1 MKNRFHVFSRM
12 FTKLFSNKFPE
23 PAEGTKTIKLN
34 MLLFILFAVFA
45 VPSAWASNIYET
57 VSKNGQVVEPPC
69 SDDKIVTVASGVT
82 SFLITYNQVANG
94 YSMHTVYGHRCE
106 GVLYVNAPSEK
117 TLSFS
122 GKVVLRQFNRIHI
135 YDRSGTSERN
145 MYSKDAHTQ
154 ATSGEESFNSVYTK
168 GSQASVVFSNDGEL
182 DYSNYVKL
190 NVSVHDFHYA
200 TVSIPWEK
208 DEPWHFYQIWEETR
222 SGYYESNHIKF
233 HVGRM
238 IYMKNPGAVM
248 DIWGINVKD
257 AEGNLLTVRVLET
270 GDTAK
275 GNLYPGT
282 SYLNRFL
289 YFIMPESDVIVVP
302 TYTRYLRYEQ
312 IPRGFGY
319 NLGNESRSVR
329 VDSSIHVYDDG
340 GIDYKYANNFDG
352 YLTVTAHKGHRIKVT
367 GTVATEASYDYL
379 EVFEGMKGASTT
391 PICRV
396 TSTSTNV
403 AVAVPDKCKSADS
416 VLTLHFHTDGSNFA
430 DGLNLV
436 LSAEVLSY
444 NVTINNN
451 QTSYG
456 TIRSDKT
463 TAETGSKVT
472 LTASPKSDYFLKS
485 VSVVNTRT
493 NETVTTSE
501 ISDNKVTFTMPAG
514 NVKVTPTFAKETY
527 TITQSTVT
535 GGYLNV
541 AYTAK
546 VGTTVWITANPSS
559 GYMLK
564 DIVVKDASGNIVK
577 LNKNDFK
584 SFSFTMPLNN
594 VMIIPSWTTDWSANG
609 GVYVNMPT
617 SGIANAIIPADV
629 KSFKIYDDGG
639 KDGEHSRSNSGTLVL
654 TAPSGYILQLS
665 GRMKSYSSDDYLFVC
680 DGADTT
686 KTKLVKKSYS
696 DNIGVVYS
704 SGQSATLYYYSF
716 PYYDNAHDE
725 SALDLTVAV
734 IPVVI
739 PIMYVNASSGGSVT
753 SSSPTQA
760 ARDSMVNF
768 TYNYNSGYLVS
779 EINVVAENGKT
790 VKVDGGWYNNK
801 TASFKMPATRNV
813 TVTSTYT
820 NNWSAEGGLYVNMPK
835 TGIVNATIPTGV
847 KSFKIYDDGGKD
859 GLYSNNSNGT
869 LVLTAPDG
877 YVLQV
882 TGSIMTGYESRTC
895 KEYSDDYVS
904 CKSYTYT
911 CNAKDNLSVYDGSST
926 TVATMLSNKTSDCTT
941 SDGPKNTSLRRL
953 QSGGQSMTLVFKSYV
968 LGYTSSGLDLTVKVV
983 PVKNLITYE
992 NTNDGGS
999 VTSSSP
1005 TKADIGATVNYT
1017 YSYTSGYLVSDIK
1030 VVAENGDAVEV
1041 FGGWYNNKTAT
1052 FTMPPS
1058 NVTIKSTY
1066 TNDLSADGGLYI
1078 NMPKTGIVN
1087 ATIPAGVK
1095 SFKIYDDGGKDGL
1108 YSNNSNG
1115 TLVLT
1120 APDGYVLQLTG
1131 SIMTGYES
1139 RTCKEYSDDYVSCK
1153 SYTYTCN
1160 AKDNLSV
1167 YDGSSTTAATML
1179 SNKTSDC
1186 TTLDGPKNTSLSR
1199 RQSSG
1204 QSMTFVFKSYVLGYT
1219 SSGLDLTVTLIPVEH
1234 TISDNKLLCAI
1245 FGTCVSV
1252 DKSTAYVGDT
1262 VYLTASSNDEKYV
1275 LNKFVVEDAN
1285 KNVVPVIRNTLT
1297 EAFFVMPGSDVQI
1310 NEGSFD
1316 TDVSADNGL
1325 HLDLARNAK
1334 KEIVLPN
1341 GVKSFNLYDDGGAL
1355 GDYSIN
1361 SDDTLVVTAPAGYH
1375 FKMTGKIYTEY
1386 NNYDK
1391 LRVYDGSSTTAT
1403 SLFARGSASTG
1414 VAYDVGTIET
1424 SSNSMTVYFH
1434 SDRSVVSS
1442 GLDLLVTIEPDS
1454 YAISIAQVDNGSLS
1468 SEKTTAIA
1476 NEKVTLMVHST
1487 EGYYLSGCTILNNGN
1502 SYITPSYNSADNT
1515 VSFTMPAGPVT
1526 ITPAFSSMPSIN
1538 VVSVSGG
1545 RVQDEISIA
1554 DGFKLNATLTAT
1566 PDDGFAFNGA
1576 SVVDADG
1583 KTVKIYKDSAWYS
1596 NVATFNLTKS
1606 VTVTPEFV
1614 RELSATDGIFVNMPY
1629 EGSTRINIPM
1639 AVKSFNVY
1647 DDGGESGYYTRGADG
1662 TVALSA
1668 PDGYILNAAVTSMN
1682 TNAND
1687 HLIIYDGSVVD
1698 NAKAI
1703 LDVSGTETGSISS
1716 SGNSITIHFESSK
1729 RAKGFEILV
1738 TLVPL
1743 TINIAEVTG
1752 GSMTSDKEIAAPGET
1767 VTLTATPA
1775 DGYLFDGVSVKDAD
1789 GNEIALSKDIH
1800 WYSGVSE
1807 NVVTFEMPANAVTV
1821 TPKFSA
1827 VDELYVNMPKSGNVK
1842 AFVPGCVKSFK
1853 VYDDGG
1859 KDGDYSNNVVGRL
1872 DITFNGG
1879 NSSAISLSGTVASY
1893 KGDELTIV
1901 ASLSFVGAKELYTY
1915 KGSED
1920 GKPVDI
1926 GTSTNTSGFHIEFI
1940 TNNDG
1945 KNASGIELT
1954 FTAIDAEYQLG
1965 SAVMTM
1971 HDDAGLYANMM
1982 NVEEGK
1988 YKRIGFINGEYDGD
2002 NPVVIYENF
2011 TVDTLLYSRNFPA
2024 NTYSTMTLPFDVNT
2038 ANIEGPD
2045 AVLHYNGIKTV
2056 DGKSSIRM
2064 KVLWATDD
2072 WVVANN
2078 VKNVDGSYRHYN
2090 DTSLTAN
2097 TPYLVQM
2104 GDATSEDDKTV
2115 TLNVKGPVTFKKT
2128 TPADVSIDGWTFRG
2142 SWKYKKWEDGDSELG
2157 HAYGFSAS
2165 KTDDG
2170 KIQVGDFVRVGAGA
2184 WIPPMRAYLVKAGIS
2199 EKAQLARANGA
2210 YVKRPTV
2217 VPEELP
2223 ELMSIVIDSDDGNE
2237 EHTTVIGHFNTRT
2250 GEIKMNYDRGKFDLK
2265 GRRVNGEKPNARGAY
2280 YGKKILKK

>member
-1 MKNRFHVFSRM
+1 MKKGFHVF
-12 FTKLFSNKFPE
+12 
-23 PAEGTKTIKLN
+23 
-34 MLLFILFAVFA
+34 LFILFAVLMSQ
-45 VPSAWASNIYET
+45 SAWAGNIYET
-57 VSKNGQVVEPPC
+57 VTKNGQVVEPPC

-200 TVSIPWEK
+200 SVSIPWEK
-208 DEPWHFYQIWEETR
+208 DEPWHFYQIWEKTSFYWDPWEETT

-289 YFIMPESDVIVVP
+289 YFIMPESDVVVVP

-716 PYYDNAHDE
+716 PDYDNAHDE

-779 EINVVAENGKT
+779 EINVVAENDKT

-859 GLYSNNSNGT
+859 DLYSNNSNGT

-926 TVATMLSNKTSDCTT
+926 TAATMLSNKTSDCTT

-968 LGYTSSGLDLTVKVV
+968 LGYTSSGLDLTVTVIPVV
-983 PVKNLITYE
+983 NQITYL
-992 NTNDGGS
+992 NASSGGS

-1005 TKADIGATVNYT
+1005 TQAARDSTVNFT
-1017 YSYTSGYLVSDIK
+1017 YNYSSGYLVSEIN
-1030 VVAENGDAVEV
+1030 VVAENGKTVKVD
-1041 FGGWYNNKTAT
+1041 GGWYSNKTAS
-1052 FTMPPS
+1052 FKMPLS
-1058 NVTIKSTY
+1058 NVTVTSTY
-1066 TNDLSADGGLYI
+1066 TNNLTAGGLYI
-1078 NMPKTGIVN
+1078 NMPDSGTVN
-1087 ATIPAGVK
+1087 ATIP
-1095 SFKIYDDGGKDGL
+1095 
-1108 YSNNSNG
+1108 
-1115 TLVLT
+1115 
-1120 APDGYVLQLTG
+1120 
-1131 SIMTGYES
+1131 
-1139 RTCKEYSDDYVSCK
+1139 
-1153 SYTYTCN
+1153 
-1160 AKDNLSV
+1160 
-1167 YDGSSTTAATML
+1167 
-1179 SNKTSDC
+1179 
-1186 TTLDGPKNTSLSR
+1186 
-1199 RQSSG
+1199 
-1204 QSMTFVFKSYVLGYT
+1204 
-1219 SSGLDLTVTLIPVEH
+1219 
-1234 TISDNKLLCAI
+1234 
-1245 FGTCVSV
+1245 
-1252 DKSTAYVGDT
+1252 
-1262 VYLTASSNDEKYV
+1262 
-1275 LNKFVVEDAN
+1275 
-1285 KNVVPVIRNTLT
+1285 
-1297 EAFFVMPGSDVQI
+1297 
-1310 NEGSFD
+1310 EG
-1316 TDVSADNGL
+1316 
-1325 HLDLARNAK
+1325 
-1334 KEIVLPN
+1334 
-1341 GVKSFNLYDDGGAL
+1341 
-1355 GDYSIN
+1355 
-1361 SDDTLVVTAPAGYH
+1361 
-1375 FKMTGKIYTEY
+1375 
-1386 NNYDK
+1386 
-1391 LRVYDGSSTTAT
+1391 
-1403 SLFARGSASTG
+1403 
-1414 VAYDVGTIET
+1414 
-1424 SSNSMTVYFH
+1424 
-1434 SDRSVVSS
+1434 
-1442 GLDLLVTIEPDS
+1442 
-1454 YAISIAQVDNGSLS
+1454 
-1468 SEKTTAIA
+1468 
-1476 NEKVTLMVHST
+1476 
-1487 EGYYLSGCTILNNGN
+1487 
-1502 SYITPSYNSADNT
+1502 
-1515 VSFTMPAGPVT
+1515 
-1526 ITPAFSSMPSIN
+1526 
-1538 VVSVSGG
+1538 
-1545 RVQDEISIA
+1545 
-1554 DGFKLNATLTAT
+1554 
-1566 PDDGFAFNGA
+1566 
-1576 SVVDADG
+1576 
-1583 KTVKIYKDSAWYS
+1583 
-1596 NVATFNLTKS
+1596 
-1606 VTVTPEFV
+1606 
-1614 RELSATDGIFVNMPY
+1614 
-1629 EGSTRINIPM
+1629 
-1639 AVKSFNVY
+1639 
-1647 DDGGESGYYTRGADG
+1647 
-1662 TVALSA
+1662 
-1668 PDGYILNAAVTSMN
+1668 
-1682 TNAND
+1682 
-1687 HLIIYDGSVVD
+1687 
-1698 NAKAI
+1698 
-1703 LDVSGTETGSISS
+1703 
-1716 SGNSITIHFESSK
+1716 
-1729 RAKGFEILV
+1729 
-1738 TLVPL
+1738 
-1743 TINIAEVTG
+1743 
-1752 GSMTSDKEIAAPGET
+1752 
-1767 VTLTATPA
+1767 
-1775 DGYLFDGVSVKDAD
+1775 
-1789 GNEIALSKDIH
+1789 
-1800 WYSGVSE
+1800 
-1807 NVVTFEMPANAVTV
+1807 
-1821 TPKFSA
+1821 
-1827 VDELYVNMPKSGNVK
+1827 
-1842 AFVPGCVKSFK
+1842 VKSFK

-1859 KDGDYSNNVVGRL
+1859 KDKNYGDACSGTLVLTAPNGYVLQLSGSVDTDNSYYSNDFLTVYDGEDNTKTKLVNQKHGSSSIGEVVSSGQSMTLYFASKGYENASGLDLTVELVPLDYTVTVANFFGGNLADVPKIAHVDDEISLKATSVKDYMLVSYVVKDADDQDVSVIRNTLTEGKFKMPASNVTITPIFADMHSKVVTADDGFHLDMTKNRKVEINLPSGVKSLKLYDNGGKDGDYANSSKDTLILTAPQNFYLVVNGSDTLESNYDSLYIFDGANTSATRWLGTTGSKRDIGTFTSTGRSLTFRFKSDNSVQKSGFRLTVSVEPVSKAISIVNRDGLHGGMTSDKSIASPGAKVTLTATPDKGYLIDGVEVKDANNNVVALNNDIYWYCNTNTVSFKMPSASVTVTPKFSPINALSVNMPKKGSVMRCDVNIPENITSFKIYDDGGETGNYSNNVAGEILVVF
-1872 DITFNGG
+1872 DKKSG
-1879 NSSAISLSGTVASY
+1879 NAGLKLSGSVA
-1893 KGDELTIV
+1893 
-1901 ASLSFVGAKELYTY
+1901 AKEGTTLDVYAWNEDTDGIDIFY
-1915 KGSED
+1915 NYHGSSD
-1920 GKPVDI
+1920 GRVEDI
-1926 GTSTNTSGFHIEFI
+1926 GTFINSSSLVLDFSTGKVGSGAGLDLRVDVVKSPGAGVEVVYDDAHVIG
-1940 TNNDG
+1940 DG
-1945 KNASGIELT
+1945 KLSRWASIT
-1954 FTAIDAEYQLG
+1954 
-1965 SAVMTM
+1965 
-1971 HDDAGLYANMM
+1971 
-1982 NVEEGK
+1982 
-1988 YKRIGFINGEYDGD
+1988 DGD
-2002 NPVVIYENF
+2002 KTSELNIPEDVA
-2011 TVDTLLYSRNFPA
+2011 VDTITLSRNFKTNNVY
-2024 NTYSTMTLPFDVNT
+2024 NTILFPFDVKADSLDGVVKVLRFNGFKQL
-2038 ANIEGPD
+2038 ED
-2045 AVLHYNGIKTV
+2045 KSWAV
-2056 DGKSSIRM
+2056 RM
-2064 KVLWATDD
+2064 KRVWTMDSIGKD
-2072 WVVANN
+2072 IDVSAN
-2078 VKNVDGSYRHYN
+2078 Y
-2090 DTSLTAN
+2090 
-2097 TPYLVQM
+2097 PYLVVM
-2104 GDATSEDDKTV
+2104 DENNLVVRGGVTLRKTV
-2115 TLNVKGPVTFKKT
+2115 EPIAMAEDCNWKFIGTLSYQEWPEGNPLV
-2128 TPADVSIDGWTFRG
+2128 
-2142 SWKYKKWEDGDSELG
+2142 
-2157 HAYGFSAS
+2157 YGF
-2165 KTDDG
+2165 KDN
-2170 KIQVGDFVRVGAGA
+2170 QFVKAGA
-2184 WIPPMRAYLVKAGIS
+2184 NVSVKPLRAYLLKPEPKQASGRPS
-2199 EKAQLARANGA
+2199 LNGSA
-2210 YVKRPTV
+2210 YTYEYIAP
-2217 VPEELP
+2217 
-2223 ELMSIVIDSDDGNE
+2223 IDNPDEIDIIEDDDENGEN
-2237 EHTTVIGHFNTRT
+2237 TTVIGRYNTRT
-2250 GEIKMNYDRGKFDLK
+2250 GEFKMLPSYDIK
-2265 GRRVNGEKPNARGAY
+2265 GRKLNGKPNVHKAY
-2280 YGKKILKK
+2280 YGKKVIRK